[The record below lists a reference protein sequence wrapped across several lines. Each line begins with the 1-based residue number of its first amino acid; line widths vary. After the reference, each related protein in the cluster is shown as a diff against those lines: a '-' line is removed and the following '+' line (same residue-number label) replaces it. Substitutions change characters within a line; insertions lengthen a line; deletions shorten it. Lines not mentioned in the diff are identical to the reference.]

1 MSNNVEGLSE
11 GVEDRRRMS
20 GVSKGIGEGLGD
32 DVEGYDQGRD
42 TTLPLKPRVPT
53 RPSRYKQQSQ
63 ISEDKD
69 H

>member
-42 TTLPLKPRVPT
+42 TRAMQKNAEHCRAL
-53 RPSRYKQQSQ
+53 QSTAGCVH
-63 ISEDKD
+63 SLMAE
-69 H
+69 